1 MLAEGLCPK
10 GLTYS
15 TQGIYWLKLHERNVM
30 SQEIIVEDVDLKENF
45 SPRGLAGECVH
56 VYVTE
61 KQNKRMPIIRTI
73 IQLKL
78 LKSLNS

>member
-30 SQEIIVEDVDLKENF
+30 SQEIMVEDVDLKENF
-45 SPRGLAGECVH
+45 SPRGLAGERERVCACVCD
-56 VYVTE
+56 
-61 KQNKRMPIIRTI
+61 
-73 IQLKL
+73 
-78 LKSLNS
+78 